1 MTRKK
6 IFALISFF
14 TVAANSFAAKKNN
27 DVPEWVKNH
36 NAVFSPTEYIAFK
49 GIGNKA
55 ETAKNN
61 AASELSYY
69 FSIQVSSKREVNY
82 KSTEISEKNKST
94 FSSQQNVSNVTNVST
109 NMNLVAV
116 EFTDVYYD
124 KKSKTYYCVAYM
136 NRESAW
142 YQYKPTVDKARDN
155 FYGFYK
161 KGTEDT
167 DSFSRIRFLGYA
179 YNAATKFL
187 DTISFAQIISES
199 KVMAEYGNDMKVM
212 AKVNSELQSEKIKNK
227 FFITV
232 NEDSSDMVFSAVS
245 GVFNDEGFS
254 ITQNRDEA
262 TYNVYA
268 EINYNKSQD
277 GKIIVMRPSV
287 RVVVSGNS
295 GDVYSFS
302 SNTPR
307 VTQYTEKRA
316 KEKSAA
322 DVAEVVAKNM
332 PEHFRGFMEGGR

>member
-1 MTRKK
+1 MIRKRT
-6 IFALISFF
+6 FVLLSFF
-14 TVAANSFAAKKNN
+14 AITINVFASKKNN

-36 NAVFSPTEYIAFK
+36 NAVFPPTEYIAFQ
-49 GIGNKA
+49 GSGNKA

-61 AASELSYY
+61 AVSGLSYY
-69 FSIQVSSKREVNY
+69 FSTQVSSKKELNY

-94 FSSQQNVSNVTNVST
+94 FFSQQDVSSVTNVST

-124 KKSKTYYCVAYM
+124 KKAKTYYCVAYM
-136 NRESAW
+136 NIETAW
-142 YQYKPTVDKARDN
+142 SQYKPTVNRARDN

-179 YNAATKFL
+179 YNAATEFL
-187 DTISFAQIISES
+187 DTVSFAQIISES
-199 KVMAEYGNDMKVM
+199 KVTAEYGNDMQVM
-212 AKVNSELQSEKIKNK
+212 AKVNSVLQSEKIKNK
-227 FFITV
+227 LFITV
-232 NEDSSDMVFSAVS
+232 NEDSSDVVFSAVS

-268 EINYNKSQD
+268 EIDYNQSQD

-287 RVVVSGNS
+287 RVVVAGNS

-302 SNTPR
+302 CNTPR

-316 KEKSAA
+316 KEKSAVA
-322 DVAEVVAKNM
+322 AARAVAENM
-332 PEHFRGFMEGGR
+332 PKHFRNFMENDK